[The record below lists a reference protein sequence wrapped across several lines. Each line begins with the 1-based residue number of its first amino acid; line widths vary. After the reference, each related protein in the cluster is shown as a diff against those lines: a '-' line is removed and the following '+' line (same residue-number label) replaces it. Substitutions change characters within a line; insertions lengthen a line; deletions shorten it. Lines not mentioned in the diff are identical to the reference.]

1 MKRIISISALLPL
14 LASCEKELDFHYHDV
29 EPQLV
34 IEGAVTADGTT
45 VTLTSTTPMDEPM
58 NTTRLTDATVTLS
71 DLTAGTSEVLLPDTE
86 GRFTD
91 HTPGA
96 EGHEYQIEIIRDG
109 KTYRATSTMRPAVEL
124 LGLEFQWIKMPY
136 DYVAVLQVS
145 FTDPPSADD
154 CYWVRVYRNGEAYCW
169 SVLDDI
175 HSADG
180 IINEVILTSRKDTGE
195 EDDNKILL
203 DGDIVT
209 ASVTP
214 VSRTMF
220 DYLMA
225 LQADSNGVPMFSG
238 DFCLGYFLAAPVSQA
253 SITFRPDEIPEYK

>member
-1 MKRIISISALLPL
+1 MKRIIPILTIMPL

-29 EPQLV
+29 DPQLV
-34 IEGAVTADGTT
+34 IEGSVTASGTI
-45 VTLTSTTPMDEPM
+45 VTLTVTTPMDEPM
-58 NTTRLTDATVTLS
+58 DHTRITDATVTLS
-71 DLTAGTSEVLLPDTE
+71 DLTAGTSAPLLPDET
-86 GRFTD
+86 GRFAD
-91 HTPGA
+91 STPGQ
-96 EGHEYQIEIIRDG
+96 EGHEYQIEVKRDG
-109 KTYRATSTMRPAVEL
+109 KTYRATSMMRPAVEL

-136 DYVAVLQVS
+136 DYVAVLQVT

-175 HSADG
+175 HSVNG

-195 EDDNKILL
+195 EDDSKVLL
-203 DGDIVT
+203 DGDTVT

-253 SITFRPDEIPEYK
+253 SITYRPDEMPEYK